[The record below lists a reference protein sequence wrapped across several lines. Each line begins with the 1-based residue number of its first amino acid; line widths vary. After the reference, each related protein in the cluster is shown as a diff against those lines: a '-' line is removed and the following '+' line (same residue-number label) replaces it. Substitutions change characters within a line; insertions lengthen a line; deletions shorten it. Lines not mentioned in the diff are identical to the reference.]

1 MRDFQQQVLNSP
13 QFLSVAAEEQDIK
26 ETKMYTSL
34 NRRAASAYAQVG
46 VQSSVD
52 GASPHQL
59 IQLLFDALETALN
72 KAKAALQSGNINEKG
87 VQIGKAVRI
96 LEEGLKASV
105 NPAEGGELAQNLISL
120 YDYSITQLTLANLRN
135 DVALLQS
142 AQDVLAPVAN
152 GWREIANTPA
162 IAGT

>member
-1 MRDFQQQVLNSP
+1 M
-13 QFLSVAAEEQDIK
+13 SVAAEKQDIK
-26 ETKMYTSL
+26 ETNMYTSL
-34 NRRAASAYAQVG
+34 NRRTAANAYAQVG
-46 VQSSVD
+46 VQSAVD

-59 IQLLFDALETALN
+59 IQLLFDALDVALN
-72 KAKAALQSGNINEKG
+72 KAKAAMLSGNISEKG

-105 NPAEGGELAQNLISL
+105 NPEQGGELAHNLISV

-142 AQDVLAPVAN
+142 AQDVLAPVAS
-152 GWREIANTPA
+152 GWREIAGTSA

>member
-1 MRDFQQQVLNSP
+1 MPGASKFSGI
-13 QFLSVAAEEQDIK
+13 AAEEQDIK
-26 ETKMYTSL
+26 ETNMYTSL

-59 IQLLFDALETALN
+59 IQLLFDALESAERGQG
-72 KAKAALQSGNINEKG
+72 ALQRGDIGEKG

-105 NPAEGGELAQNLISL
+105 NPDEGGELAQNLISV

-135 DVALLQS
+135 DAALLQS
-142 AQDVLAPVAN
+142 AQDVLAPIAN
-152 GWREIANTPA
+152 GWRDIANTPA
-162 IAGT
+162 VAGT

>member
-1 MRDFQQQVLNSP
+1 
-13 QFLSVAAEEQDIK
+13 
-26 ETKMYTSL
+26 MYTSL

-59 IQLLFDALETALN
+59 IQLLFDALEKALN
-72 KAKAALQSGNINEKG
+72 AAKGALQRGDIGEKG

-105 NPAEGGELAQNLISL
+105 NPDEGGELAQNLMSHPGRL
-120 YDYSITQLTLANLRN
+120 HRL
-135 DVALLQS
+135 
-142 AQDVLAPVAN
+142 
-152 GWREIANTPA
+152 
-162 IAGT
+162 

>member
-1 MRDFQQQVLNSP
+1 MPGASKFSGI
-13 QFLSVAAEEQDIK
+13 AAEEQDIK
-26 ETKMYTSL
+26 ETNMYTSL

-59 IQLLFDALETALN
+59 IQLLFDALEKALN
-72 KAKAALQSGNINEKG
+72 AAKGAMQRGDIGEKG

-105 NPAEGGELAQNLISL
+105 NPDEGGELAQNLISV

-135 DVALLQS
+135 DTALLQS
-142 AQDVLAPVAN
+142 AQDVLAPIAH
-152 GWREIANTPA
+152 GWRDIANAPA
-162 IAGT
+162 VAGT

>member
-1 MRDFQQQVLNSP
+1 
-13 QFLSVAAEEQDIK
+13 LSVAAEKQDIK
-26 ETKMYTSL
+26 ETNMYTSL
-34 NRRAASAYAQVG
+34 NRRTAANAYAQVG
-46 VQSSVD
+46 VQSAVD

-59 IQLLFDALETALN
+59 IQLLFDALDVALN
-72 KAKAALQSGNINEKG
+72 KAKAAMLSGNISEKG

-105 NPAEGGELAQNLISL
+105 NPEQGGELAHNLISV

-142 AQDVLAPVAN
+142 AQDVLAPVAS
-152 GWREIANTPA
+152 GWREIAGTSA